1 MGQLVGWRLLKGLI
15 IVSLYNVIREIYI
28 MDSIRI
34 KNLRS
39 LRDTEEIPIKR
50 INILVGN
57 NSSGKSTFLRV
68 FPLLKQSFN
77 KKITGPI
84 LWCGD
89 DDDYVDF
96 GSFQEAVSYRSENK
110 GISLGFD
117 IQLDYSQDL
126 YGYRRG
132 HQGNKLHKSN
142 IEFLIK
148 NSANNGNDYILE
160 VQYSL
165 EEQRC
170 SLMFSENGDIKKLS
184 LNGKDINVNTDKQKE
199 PFYPTFYDQNIFDI
213 SLYPLRKVAIQNLD
227 GFFSMPEDGK
237 IRYLEEVSLY
247 IVNKEILHDKSGRK
261 YNEKVIEKV
270 NEVYNSANKQEV
282 KQWAFLFT
290 LPNYFAILS
299 NYLKEYFR
307 NVYYI
312 APVRATAER
321 YYRLRNAAVNEVDCR
336 GKNLPVF
343 LNSLSSKSFSQFQE
357 WTKAHLGFEVV
368 KTTSEGHVSLKIKKE
383 GQGKAVNLSD
393 TGFGYSQILPIVTQI
408 WYIAKQIE
416 EEKELPFYVHDFDL
430 PTTIVIEQPEL
441 HLHPALQAKLIDII
455 VKVAAQGNINFII
468 ETHSET
474 MVNRVGNSIAKSEI
488 SNEDV
493 GVIIFEKNFGED
505 DTTIKKGGFD
515 KEGYL
520 ENWPVGF
527 FEPETE

>member
-1 MGQLVGWRLLKGLI
+1 
-15 IVSLYNVIREIYI
+15 

-39 LRDTEEIPIKR
+39 LRDTGDISIKKL
-50 INILVGN
+50 NILVGS

-77 KKITGPI
+77 KKINGPI

-96 GSFQEAVSYRSENK
+96 GSFQEALRYSSERKSIHLAFETHLNYFNDMYR
-110 GISLGFD
+110 
-117 IQLDYSQDL
+117 
-126 YGYRRG
+126 YRR
-132 HQGNKLHKSN
+132 QSTEGNLQETKV
-142 IEFLIK
+142 EFLIE
-148 NSANNGNDYILE
+148 NSAKSGNDYISE
-160 VQYSL
+160 MIYSIEKQKIL
-165 EEQRC
+165 VK
-170 SLMFSENGDIKKLS
+170 FSESGEIEKLV
-184 LNGKDINVNTDKQKE
+184 LNENNIDINKSDD
-199 PFYPTFYDQNIFDI
+199 PFYVTFYDRMIFDI
-213 SLYPLRKVAIQNLD
+213 SLYQIRETAIHNLMSIFLTSKD
-227 GFFSMPEDGK
+227 
-237 IRYLEEVSLY
+237 EEINPRFWEEATLY
-247 IVNKEILHDKSGRK
+247 VVNKKILHDKSNYK
-261 YNEKVIEKV
+261 YNEKTVEKV
-270 NEVYNSANKQEV
+270 NEVYNEKNKQLV
-282 KQWAFLFT
+282 DQWSFLYN
-290 LPNYFAILS
+290 LPNFYVKLS
-299 NYLKEYFR
+299 SYLKEYFR

-343 LNSLSSKSFSQFQE
+343 LNSLSSKNFSQFQA
-357 WTKAHLGFEVV
+357 WTKEYLGFEVV

-408 WYIAKQIE
+408 WYIAKQAE
-416 EEKELPFYVHDFDL
+416 EGIPFYIQDVFI

-455 VKVAAQGNINFII
+455 VKVAKQGNINFII

-474 MVNRVGNSIAKSEI
+474 MVNRVGNSISKGEI
-488 SNEDV
+488 GHKDV
-493 GVIIFEKNFGED
+493 GVIIFEKDFGED

-515 KEGYL
+515 EEGYL

-527 FEPETE
+527 FEPEME

>member
-1 MGQLVGWRLLKGLI
+1 MYKL
-15 IVSLYNVIREIYI
+15 SYNYTNILRETYV
-28 MDSIRI
+28 MDCIRI

-39 LRDTEEIPIKR
+39 LRDTEEIPIKK
-50 INILVGN
+50 INILVGS

-77 KKITGPI
+77 KKINGPI

-96 GSFQEAVSYRSENK
+96 GSFQEAVSYSSEYKCINLAFK
-110 GISLGFD
+110 VH
-117 IQLDYSQDL
+117 LDYLKGPYHYRQD
-126 YGYRRG
+126 
-132 HQGNKLHKSN
+132 HQENDLQKIS

-148 NSANNGNDYILE
+148 NSVNNGNDYISE
-160 VQYSL
+160 MQYSIA
-165 EEQRC
+165 EQK
-170 SLMFSENGDIKKLS
+170 SSIVFTENGEIEKLV
-184 LNGKDINVNTDKQKE
+184 LNEKNINVDKAKSKK
-199 PFYPTFYDQNIFDI
+199 PFYPTFYEQGIFDI
-213 SLYPLRKVAIQNLD
+213 SLYQIREAAIHNLRT
-227 GFFSMPEDGK
+227 FFSISEDGNFS
-237 IRYLEEVSLY
+237 YLEEITLY
-247 IVNKEILHDKSGRK
+247 IVNREILHDTSDRK
-261 YNEKVIEKV
+261 YSDRVVKKV
-270 NEVYNSANKQEV
+270 NEVYNNINEQEI
-282 KQWAFLFT
+282 KQWSFLFN
-290 LPNYFAILS
+290 LPNYFSILS

-343 LNSLSSKSFSQFQE
+343 LNSLSNKNFSQFQA
-357 WTKAHLGFEVV
+357 WTKTNLGFEVV

-408 WYIAKQIE
+408 WYIAKKAE
-416 EEKELPFYVHDFDL
+416 DEKELPFYFYENEV

-455 VKVAAQGNINFII
+455 VKVADQGNINFII

-474 MVNRVGNSIAKSEI
+474 MVNRMGNSIAKNEI
-488 SNEDV
+488 SNENV
-493 GVIIFEKNFGED
+493 GVIIFEKDFGED

-515 KEGYL
+515 EEGYL

-527 FEPETE
+527 FEPEME

>member
-1 MGQLVGWRLLKGLI
+1 
-15 IVSLYNVIREIYI
+15 

-39 LRDTEEIPIKR
+39 LRDTEEISIKK
-50 INILVGN
+50 INILVGS

-77 KKITGPI
+77 KKINGPI

-96 GSFQEAVSYRSENK
+96 GSFQEAVSYSSEDKCINLAFEIHLNYLK
-110 GISLGFD
+110 NVYHYRQGPQENNLQKIS
-117 IQLDYSQDL
+117 
-126 YGYRRG
+126 
-132 HQGNKLHKSN
+132 

-148 NSANNGNDYILE
+148 NSANNGNDYISE
-160 VQYSL
+160 MQYSI
-165 EEQRC
+165 EEQKC
-170 SLMFSENGDIKKLS
+170 SIEFSENGEIKRLV
-184 LNGKDINVNTDKQKE
+184 LNEKNINIDKAESKE
-199 PFYPTFYDQNIFDI
+199 PFYPTFYEQGIFDI
-213 SLYPLRKVAIQNLD
+213 LLYQIREVAVRNL
-227 GFFSMPEDGK
+227 GSIFSISEDENF
-237 IRYLEEVSLY
+237 RYLGEATLY
-247 IVNKEILHDKSGRK
+247 IVNKEILHDKSNRK
-261 YNEKVIEKV
+261 YNEKIVKKV
-270 NEVYNSANKQEV
+270 KEVCNDINKQEV
-282 KQWAFLFT
+282 TQWSFLFH
-290 LPNYFAILS
+290 LPNYFSILS
-299 NYLKEYFR
+299 NHLKEYFR

-343 LNSLSSKSFSQFQE
+343 LNSLSNKDFSQFQA

-408 WYIAKQIE
+408 WYIAKKAE
-416 EEKELPFYVHDFDL
+416 ETLSFYIYDYDV

-455 VKVAAQGNINFII
+455 VEVANQGNINFII

-474 MVNRVGNSIAKSEI
+474 MVNRVGNSIAKNEI
-488 SNEDV
+488 SNENV
-493 GVIIFEKNFGED
+493 GVIIFEKDFGED

-527 FEPETE
+527 FEPEME